1 MSKNDLIKESEEL
14 LNKRNS
20 LNNTISVLENKNNEV
35 KKEIDTLIKELNELG
50 VNISL
55 DKIEEVYNEEYTKV
69 KLEAQALE
77 EAIKCVESVL

>member
-55 DKIEEVYNEEYTKV
+55 DKIEEIYNEEYTKV